1 MSTAIN
7 GSQEIILIFNG
18 SNHFSAFHVDF
29 SLRRPVFPVRRVFSL
44 DKVDC
49 ITILRSF
56 SNLIVNYLPVNKR
69 TLIISAFKF

>member
-29 SLRRPVFPVRRVFSL
+29 SLRRPVSL
-44 DKVDC
+44 HEGYSRWTKLTVSPC
-49 ITILRSF
+49 E
-56 SNLIVNYLPVNKR
+56 
-69 TLIISAFKF
+69 KF